1 MKSLFGVFFLFITIL
16 ISCNRTY
23 NSTEF
28 GLSVTG
34 KVGEIM
40 VVCES
45 GIWNSEVKAYLDTN
59 LTRFIMPYF
68 PDVTTFELKHKTPI
82 DFEKGNKRYRNLM
95 FVSIDP
101 KAKEPRI
108 IKEYHSYATDQ
119 LLIKIVAMN
128 YNQLLDLVKNQMNEV
143 HAAFDEM
150 EWKRIMKRHRATKN
164 EQLSIKFSKQF
175 GFDMALPK
183 GSQIVTKR
191 PNFYRVEIPTDTKPI
206 EFKGDGDGQGTSFIQ
221 SGIMIYQYDF
231 TDSSQF
237 DLARLLQARDT
248 MLKYNVP
255 HEIPGAYM
263 GTQYNKIVA
272 PEGNF
277 TKTSDA
283 KLQVYEMRGMF
294 KFLGSIKHGTG
305 GAFWSYHFLHPTRKK
320 VICVSGYVDAPS
332 MTSWTLP
339 LREVQAIL
347 KSIEIK
353 E

>member
-1 MKSLFGVFFLFITIL
+1 MKSFFIVSSLFIL
-16 ISCNRTY
+16 LVVGCNRTY

-28 GLSVTG
+28 GLTVTG

-40 VVCES
+40 VVCEP
-45 GIWNSEVKAYLDTN
+45 GIWNSDVKAHLDTN

-68 PDVTTFELKHKTPI
+68 PDVTTFELQQKTLSA
-82 DFEKGNKRYRNLM
+82 FEKGNKRYRNLM

-101 KAKEPRI
+101 TAKEPRI
-108 IKEYHSYATDQ
+108 IKEYHSYAADQ
-119 LLIKIVAMN
+119 LLVRIIATN
-128 YNQLLDLVKNQMNEV
+128 YNELVDIVKNQLDEV

-150 EWKRIMKRHRATKN
+150 EWKRIMKRHKSTKN
-164 EQLSIKFSKQF
+164 EQLSITFRKQF
-175 GFDMALPK
+175 GIDMALPK

-206 EFKGDGDGQGTSFIQ
+206 EFKGDGDGEGTSFIQ

-277 TKTSDA
+277 TKTADG
-283 KLQVYEMRGMF
+283 KLAVYEMRGMF
-294 KFLGSIKHGTG
+294 KFVGSIKHGSG
-305 GAFWSYHFLHPTRKK
+305 GAFWSYHFLHPSRKK

-339 LREVQAIL
+339 LREVQSVL
-347 KSIEIK
+347 KSIELD
-353 E
+353 